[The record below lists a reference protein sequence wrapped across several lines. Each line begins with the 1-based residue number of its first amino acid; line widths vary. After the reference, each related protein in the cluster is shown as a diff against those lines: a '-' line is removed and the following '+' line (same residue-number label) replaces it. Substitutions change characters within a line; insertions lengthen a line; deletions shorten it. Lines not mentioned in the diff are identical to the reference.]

1 MKRISGIIT
10 SEIKLINSSPI
21 LVRFEVTDRQ
31 NITYNCIL
39 HTLALTF
46 LQNASM
52 GSGVTLLVRENIR
65 HQNVVKKFEVFNSQ
79 VFI

>member
-21 LVRFEVTDRQ
+21 LVQFKVTDRQ
-31 NITYNCIL
+31 DITYNCIL

-46 LQNASM
+46 LQNADM
-52 GSGVTLLVRENIR
+52 GSGVTLLVRENDR

-79 VFI
+79 VLI